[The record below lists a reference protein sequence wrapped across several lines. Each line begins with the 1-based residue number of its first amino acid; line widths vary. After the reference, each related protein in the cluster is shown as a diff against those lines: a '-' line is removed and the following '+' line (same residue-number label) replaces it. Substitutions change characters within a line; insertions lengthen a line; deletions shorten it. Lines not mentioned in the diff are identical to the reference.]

1 MNTMKKVYIE
11 KNDKQSPVEGS
22 SPEKGG
28 AKRRGKATAQGAK
41 KTKGRRKRAKV
52 VMPKINNMQKPAGMK
67 LEEWQVALRKLQAE
81 KETFAIRM
89 VDEQYAPGEFRVA
102 NAATRNEYKVV
113 YRGKNSLWNYCSC
126 YDFKTSQLGTCKHM
140 EAVKL
145 WVRKK
150 RKKVQVAEPDYSSVY
165 IDYKG
170 PRRVKIRIGD
180 HGREMLERLAKDYF
194 DESGVLREDAYAR
207 FDVFVQAAKA
217 IAPDFRCYDDALD
230 YVLERRD
237 RIKRCRL
244 LEEKYTDE
252 YLDQMLTVPLYP
264 YQKEGTRFAVRAG
277 KAIIADEMG
286 LGKTL
291 QAIAS
296 AEVYLREGMAEQV
309 LVVCPTSLKYQW
321 KREIER
327 FTGGDRVE
335 SSGKGVEDGLTI
347 PKVVVVEGAPAKR
360 AKLYKA
366 PAPYKIVSYHTM
378 CNDVRHLGKL
388 DTDVLIMDEIQRLKN
403 WDTLIS
409 RAARKIA
416 SRYAVLLSGTPMEN
430 RLEELYANMELV
442 DQFCLGPYYQFR
454 DQHILLHP
462 ETGAIMGYKDLNA
475 IGEAVSN
482 RLLRRTKKGVRLQ
495 LPKRSDQFVL
505 VPMTQRQDDLHSEF
519 KWDLLVILNKYR
531 KYHYM
536 TEQDRLHVLK
546 LLGQMRMVAD
556 STFILEQNL
565 TTRSD
570 VKIAEVMNLLDNVL
584 ESGDEKVVVFSEW
597 ERMTRLVAMELDK
610 RGVRYE
616 YLNGRVPSKR
626 RGELVDDFT
635 MLPESR
641 VFLSTDAGSTGL
653 NLQVASTLINMD
665 LPWNPAVLEQRIA
678 RIFRLGQEKPVQ
690 IINLVSKGSIE
701 EGMINK
707 LRFKKSMF
715 EGVLDGGADTVFVD
729 ESKFKKLMD
738 DLTIVMEA
746 TPDAPE
752 VEYVDE
758 EVEQEQKGKT
768 AAEAS
773 LDEVLADASEPD
785 DESSVDQGASLNHEP
800 CAEHESSPEHEFS
813 AEQEASANHES
824 LATHQ
829 SSEDQHPSVGHESS
843 AGQELSANHDSSQGQ
858 TATKAQEDAQSRPS
872 SHHASPHPQ
881 QLVSQGVSF
890 FSGLAETLKSAEATQ
905 QLVDSIVETDKETG
919 ETHLKIPVGSKDT
932 VMQMLTLFGKL
943 MNK

>member
-11 KNDKQSPVEGS
+11 KKDKQSPVEGS

-113 YRGKNSLWNYCSC
+113 YRGKDSLWNYCSC

-335 SSGKGVEDGLTI
+335 CSGEGVEDGLTI

-430 RLEELYANMELV
+430 KLEELYANMELV

-536 TEQDRLHVLK
+536 TEQDRLRVLK

-556 STFILEQNL
+556 STFVLEQNL

-635 MLPESR
+635 TLPESR

-785 DESSVDQGASLNHEP
+785 DESSVDRGSSVDYEP
-800 CAEHESSPEHEFS
+800 SAEHESSPEYEFS
-813 AEQEASANHES
+813 AEQEASADHES

-829 SSEDQHPSVGHESS
+829 SSEGQHPSADHGAS
-843 AGQELSANHDSSQGQ
+843 AAQGSAANHDSSQGQ
-858 TATKAQEDAQSRPS
+858 TATKAQEGAQSRPS

-932 VMQMLTLFGKL
+932 VIQMLTLFGKL

>member
-11 KNDKQSPVEGS
+11 KKDKQSPVEGS

-41 KTKGRRKRAKV
+41 KTKGWRKRAKV

-113 YRGKNSLWNYCSC
+113 YRGKDSLWNYCSC

-335 SSGKGVEDGLTI
+335 SSGKGMEDGLTI

-409 RAARKIA
+409 RAARKIV

-430 RLEELYANMELV
+430 KLEELYANMELV

-462 ETGAIMGYKDLNA
+462 ETGGIMGYKDLNA

-495 LPKRSDQFVL
+495 LPKRNDQFVL

-536 TEQDRLHVLK
+536 TEQDRLRVLK

-635 MLPESR
+635 TLPESR

-701 EGMINK
+701 EGVINK

-768 AAEAS
+768 ATEAS

-785 DESSVDQGASLNHEP
+785 DESSVEQGASVNHEP
-800 CAEHESSPEHEFS
+800 LAEHESSPEHEFS
-813 AEQEASANHES
+813 AEQEASAGHES
-824 LATHQ
+824 LVTHQ
-829 SSEDQHPSVGHESS
+829 SSEDQHPSADHGAS
-843 AGQELSANHDSSQGQ
+843 AAQGSAANHDSSQGQ
-858 TATKAQEDAQSRPS
+858 TATKAQDGAQSRPS

>member
-11 KNDKQSPVEGS
+11 KKDKQSPVEGS
-22 SPEKGG
+22 SPEKDG

-113 YRGKNSLWNYCSC
+113 YRGKDSLWNYCSC

-335 SSGKGVEDGLTI
+335 CSGEGMDDGLTI
-347 PKVVVVEGAPAKR
+347 PKVVVVEGTPAKR

-430 RLEELYANMELV
+430 KLEELYANMELV

-536 TEQDRLHVLK
+536 TEQDRLRVLK

-635 MLPESR
+635 TLPESR

-768 AAEAS
+768 ATEAS

-785 DESSVDQGASLNHEP
+785 DESSVEQGASVNHEP
-800 CAEHESSPEHEFS
+800 LAEHESSPEHEFS
-813 AEQEASANHES
+813 AEQEASAGHES
-824 LATHQ
+824 LVTHQ
-829 SSEDQHPSVGHESS
+829 SSEDQHPSADHGAS
-843 AGQELSANHDSSQGQ
+843 AAQGSAANHDSSQGQ
-858 TATKAQEDAQSRPS
+858 TATKAQDGAQSRPS

>member
-11 KNDKQSPVEGS
+11 KKDKQSPVEGS

-335 SSGKGVEDGLTI
+335 CSGEGVEDGLTI

-430 RLEELYANMELV
+430 KLEELYANMELV

-475 IGEAVSN
+475 IGEVVSN

-536 TEQDRLHVLK
+536 TEQDRLRVLK

-626 RGELVDDFT
+626 RGELVDDFST
-635 MLPESR
+635 LPESR

-785 DESSVDQGASLNHEP
+785 DESSVDQGASVDHEP
-800 CAEHESSPEHEFS
+800 SAEHESSPEYEFS
-813 AEQEASANHES
+813 AEQEASADHES

-829 SSEDQHPSVGHESS
+829 SSEGQHPSSEHGAS
-843 AGQELSANHDSSQGQ
+843 AVQGSAANHDSSQGQ
-858 TATKAQEDAQSRPS
+858 TATKAQDGAQSRPS

-932 VMQMLTLFGKL
+932 VIQMLTLFGKL

>member
-1 MNTMKKVYIE
+1 MNTMKKVYRE
-11 KNDKQSPVEGS
+11 KKDKQSPVEGS

-113 YRGKNSLWNYCSC
+113 YRGKDSLWNYCSC

-335 SSGKGVEDGLTI
+335 SSGKGMDDGLTI

-430 RLEELYANMELV
+430 KLEELYANMELV

-462 ETGAIMGYKDLNA
+462 ETGGIMGYKDLNA

-536 TEQDRLHVLK
+536 TEQDRLRVLK

-556 STFILEQNL
+556 STFVLEQNL

-785 DESSVDQGASLNHEP
+785 DESSVDRGSSVDYEP
-800 CAEHESSPEHEFS
+800 SAEHESSPEHEFS
-813 AEQEASANHES
+813 AEQEASAGHES

-843 AGQELSANHDSSQGQ
+843 AGQELSASHDSSQGQ
-858 TATKAQEDAQSRPS
+858 TATKAQEGAQSRPS

>member
-11 KNDKQSPVEGS
+11 KKDKQSPVEGS

-113 YRGKNSLWNYCSC
+113 YRGKDSLWNYCSC

-430 RLEELYANMELV
+430 KLEELYANMELV

-462 ETGAIMGYKDLNA
+462 ETGGIMGYKDLNA

-536 TEQDRLHVLK
+536 TEQDRLRVLK

-570 VKIAEVMNLLDNVL
+570 IKIAEVMNLLDNVL

-597 ERMTRLVAMELDK
+597 ERMTLLVAMELDK

-635 MLPESR
+635 TLPESR

-768 AAEAS
+768 ATEAS

-785 DESSVDQGASLNHEP
+785 DESSVDRGSSVDYEP
-800 CAEHESSPEHEFS
+800 SAEHESSPEYEFS
-813 AEQEASANHES
+813 AEQEASADHES

-858 TATKAQEDAQSRPS
+858 TATKAQDGAQSRPS

>member
-11 KNDKQSPVEGS
+11 KKDKQSPVEGS

-113 YRGKNSLWNYCSC
+113 YRGKDSLWNYCSC

-335 SSGKGVEDGLTI
+335 CSGEGVEDGLTI

-430 RLEELYANMELV
+430 KLEELYANMELV

-462 ETGAIMGYKDLNA
+462 ETGGIMGYKDLNA

-536 TEQDRLHVLK
+536 TEQDRLRVLK

-565 TTRSD
+565 MTRSD

-635 MLPESR
+635 TLPESR

-665 LPWNPAVLEQRIA
+665 LPWNPAALEQRIA

-738 DLTIVMEA
+738 DLTIVMKA

-785 DESSVDQGASLNHEP
+785 DESSVDQGSSVDYEP
-800 CAEHESSPEHEFS
+800 SAEHESSPEYEFS
-813 AEQEASANHES
+813 AEQEASADHES

-858 TATKAQEDAQSRPS
+858 TATKAQEGAQSRPS

>member
-1 MNTMKKVYIE
+1 MSTMKKVPIE
-11 KNDKQSPVEGS
+11 KKEEQSPAEAS

-28 AKRRGKATAQGAK
+28 GKRRGKATAQGAK

-67 LEEWQVALRKLQAE
+67 LEEWQMALRKLQAE

-89 VDEQYAPGEFRVA
+89 VDEQYAPGEFRVV
-102 NAATRNEYKVV
+102 NAATRSEYKVV
-113 YRGKNSLWNYCSC
+113 YRGKDSLWNYCSC

-347 PKVVVVEGAPAKR
+347 PKVVVVEGTPAKR
-360 AKLYKA
+360 DKLYKA

-378 CNDVRHLGKL
+378 SNDVRHLGKL

-430 RLEELYANMELV
+430 KLEELYANMELV

-462 ETGAIMGYKDLNA
+462 ETGGIMGYKDLNA

-536 TEQDRLHVLK
+536 TEQDRLRVLK

-610 RGVRYE
+610 RGIRYE

-635 MLPESR
+635 TLPESR

-678 RIFRLGQEKPVQ
+678 RIFRLGQRSPCRSST
-690 IINLVSKGSIE
+690 LSR
-701 EGMINK
+701 K
-707 LRFKKSMF
+707 L
-715 EGVLDGGADTVFVD
+715 
-729 ESKFKKLMD
+729 
-738 DLTIVMEA
+738 
-746 TPDAPE
+746 
-752 VEYVDE
+752 
-758 EVEQEQKGKT
+758 
-768 AAEAS
+768 
-773 LDEVLADASEPD
+773 
-785 DESSVDQGASLNHEP
+785 
-800 CAEHESSPEHEFS
+800 
-813 AEQEASANHES
+813 
-824 LATHQ
+824 
-829 SSEDQHPSVGHESS
+829 
-843 AGQELSANHDSSQGQ
+843 LSRRA
-858 TATKAQEDAQSRPS
+858 
-872 SHHASPHPQ
+872 
-881 QLVSQGVSF
+881 
-890 FSGLAETLKSAEATQ
+890 
-905 QLVDSIVETDKETG
+905 
-919 ETHLKIPVGSKDT
+919 
-932 VMQMLTLFGKL
+932 
-943 MNK
+943 

>member
-1 MNTMKKVYIE
+1 
-11 KNDKQSPVEGS
+11 
-22 SPEKGG
+22 
-28 AKRRGKATAQGAK
+28 
-41 KTKGRRKRAKV
+41 
-52 VMPKINNMQKPAGMK
+52 
-67 LEEWQVALRKLQAE
+67 
-81 KETFAIRM
+81 
-89 VDEQYAPGEFRVA
+89 
-102 NAATRNEYKVV
+102 
-113 YRGKNSLWNYCSC
+113 
-126 YDFKTSQLGTCKHM
+126 
-140 EAVKL
+140 
-145 WVRKK
+145 
-150 RKKVQVAEPDYSSVY
+150 
-165 IDYKG
+165 
-170 PRRVKIRIGD
+170 
-180 HGREMLERLAKDYF
+180 
-194 DESGVLREDAYAR
+194 
-207 FDVFVQAAKA
+207 
-217 IAPDFRCYDDALD
+217 
-230 YVLERRD
+230 
-237 RIKRCRL
+237 
-244 LEEKYTDE
+244 
-252 YLDQMLTVPLYP
+252 
-264 YQKEGTRFAVRAG
+264 
-277 KAIIADEMG
+277 
-286 LGKTL
+286 
-291 QAIAS
+291 
-296 AEVYLREGMAEQV
+296 
-309 LVVCPTSLKYQW
+309 
-321 KREIER
+321 
-327 FTGGDRVE
+327 
-335 SSGKGVEDGLTI
+335 
-347 PKVVVVEGAPAKR
+347 
-360 AKLYKA
+360 
-366 PAPYKIVSYHTM
+366 
-378 CNDVRHLGKL
+378 
-388 DTDVLIMDEIQRLKN
+388 MDEIQRLKN

-430 RLEELYANMELV
+430 KLEELYANMELV

-462 ETGAIMGYKDLNA
+462 ETGGIMGYKDLNA

-536 TEQDRLHVLK
+536 TEQDRLRVLK

-610 RGVRYE
+610 RGISYE

-635 MLPESR
+635 TLPESR

-738 DLTIVMEA
+738 DLAVVMEA

-768 AAEAS
+768 SVEAS
-773 LDEVLADASEPD
+773 LDEALADASEAD
-785 DESSVDQGASLNHEP
+785 DESSVDQ
-800 CAEHESSPEHEFS
+800 ESSVDYGPS
-813 AEQEASANHES
+813 AEYESSADYES

-829 SSEDQHPSVGHESS
+829 SSEGQLPSADHGAIADQEPP
-843 AGQELSANHDSSQGQ
+843 ANHDPSQGQ
-858 TATKAQEDAQSRPS
+858 TPTKAQDGAQERPS

-919 ETHLKIPVGSKDT
+919 EAHLKIPVGSKDT

>member
-11 KNDKQSPVEGS
+11 KKDKQSPVEGS
-22 SPEKGG
+22 SPEKDG

-113 YRGKNSLWNYCSC
+113 YRGKDSLWNYCSC

-207 FDVFVQAAKA
+207 FDMFVQAAKA

-335 SSGKGVEDGLTI
+335 CSGEGVDDGLTI

-430 RLEELYANMELV
+430 KLEELYANMELV

-536 TEQDRLHVLK
+536 TEQDRLRVLK

-616 YLNGRVPSKR
+616 YLDGRVPSKR

-635 MLPESR
+635 TLPESR

-653 NLQVASTLINMD
+653 NLQVASTLNNMD

-768 AAEAS
+768 ATEAS

-785 DESSVDQGASLNHEP
+785 DESSVEQGASVDHEP

-813 AEQEASANHES
+813 AEQEASAGHES
-824 LATHQ
+824 LVTHQ
-829 SSEDQHPSVGHESS
+829 SSEDQHPSADHGAS
-843 AGQELSANHDSSQGQ
+843 AAQGSAANHDSSQGQ
-858 TATKAQEDAQSRPS
+858 TATKAQDGAQSRPS

-932 VMQMLTLFGKL
+932 VIQMLTLFGKL

>member
-11 KNDKQSPVEGS
+11 KKDKQSPVEGS
-22 SPEKGG
+22 SPEMGG

-113 YRGKNSLWNYCSC
+113 YRGKDSLWNYCSC

-335 SSGKGVEDGLTI
+335 CSGEGVEDGLTI

-430 RLEELYANMELV
+430 KLEELYANMELV

-462 ETGAIMGYKDLNA
+462 ETGGIMGYKDLNA

-536 TEQDRLHVLK
+536 TEQDRLRVLK

-556 STFILEQNL
+556 STFVLEQNL

-635 MLPESR
+635 TLPESR

-785 DESSVDQGASLNHEP
+785 DESSVDQGSSVDYEP
-800 CAEHESSPEHEFS
+800 SAEHESSPEHEFS
-813 AEQEASANHES
+813 AEQEASADHES

-858 TATKAQEDAQSRPS
+858 TATKAQEGAQSRPS

>member
-11 KNDKQSPVEGS
+11 KKDKQSPVEGS

-113 YRGKNSLWNYCSC
+113 YRGKDSQWNYCSC

-207 FDVFVQAAKA
+207 FDVFVQAAKT

-335 SSGKGVEDGLTI
+335 CSGEGVEDGLTI

-430 RLEELYANMELV
+430 KLEELYANMELV

-462 ETGAIMGYKDLNA
+462 ETGGIMGYKDLNA

-536 TEQDRLHVLK
+536 TEQDRLRVLK

-635 MLPESR
+635 TLPESR

-768 AAEAS
+768 ATEAS

-785 DESSVDQGASLNHEP
+785 DESSVEQGASVNHEP
-800 CAEHESSPEHEFS
+800 LAEHESSPEHEFS
-813 AEQEASANHES
+813 AEQEASADHES

-858 TATKAQEDAQSRPS
+858 TATKAQEGAQSRPS

>member
-11 KNDKQSPVEGS
+11 KKDKQSPVEGS

-113 YRGKNSLWNYCSC
+113 YRGKDSLWNYCSC

-335 SSGKGVEDGLTI
+335 CSGEGVEDGLTI

-430 RLEELYANMELV
+430 KLEELYANMELV

-462 ETGAIMGYKDLNA
+462 ETGGIMGYKDLNA

-536 TEQDRLHVLK
+536 TEQDRLRVLK

-556 STFILEQNL
+556 STFVLEQNL

-635 MLPESR
+635 TLPESR

-813 AEQEASANHES
+813 AEQEASADHES

>member
-11 KNDKQSPVEGS
+11 KKDKQSPVEGS

-113 YRGKNSLWNYCSC
+113 YRGKDSLWNYCSC

-430 RLEELYANMELV
+430 KLEELYANMELV

-462 ETGAIMGYKDLNA
+462 ETGGIMGYKDLNA

-536 TEQDRLHVLK
+536 TEQDRLRVLK

-570 VKIAEVMNLLDNVL
+570 IKIAEVMNLLDNVL

-597 ERMTRLVAMELDK
+597 ERMTLLVAMELDK

-635 MLPESR
+635 TLPESR

-768 AAEAS
+768 ATEAS

-785 DESSVDQGASLNHEP
+785 DESSVEQGASVNHEP
-800 CAEHESSPEHEFS
+800 LAEHESSPEHEFS
-813 AEQEASANHES
+813 AEQEASAGHES

-829 SSEDQHPSVGHESS
+829 SSEDQHPSVGHKSS

-858 TATKAQEDAQSRPS
+858 TATKAQDGAQSRPS

>member
-11 KNDKQSPVEGS
+11 KKDKQSPVEGS
-22 SPEKGG
+22 SPEKDG

-113 YRGKNSLWNYCSC
+113 YRGKDSLWNYCSC

-335 SSGKGVEDGLTI
+335 CSGEGVEDGLTI

-430 RLEELYANMELV
+430 KLEELYANMELV

-536 TEQDRLHVLK
+536 TEQDRLRVLK

-785 DESSVDQGASLNHEP
+785 DESSVDRGSSVDYEP
-800 CAEHESSPEHEFS
+800 SAEHESSPEHEFS
-813 AEQEASANHES
+813 AEQEASAGHES

-843 AGQELSANHDSSQGQ
+843 AGQELSASHDSSQGQ
-858 TATKAQEDAQSRPS
+858 TATKAQEGAQSRPS

>member
-11 KNDKQSPVEGS
+11 KKDKQSPVEGS
-22 SPEKGG
+22 SPEKDG

-113 YRGKNSLWNYCSC
+113 YRGKDSLWNYCSC

-335 SSGKGVEDGLTI
+335 SSGKGMDDCLTI
-347 PKVVVVEGAPAKR
+347 PNVVVVEGAPAKR

-430 RLEELYANMELV
+430 KLEELYANMELV

-462 ETGAIMGYKDLNA
+462 ETGGIMGYKDLNA

-536 TEQDRLHVLK
+536 TEQDRLRVLK

-635 MLPESR
+635 TLPESR

-768 AAEAS
+768 ATEAS

-785 DESSVDQGASLNHEP
+785 DESSVDRGSSVNHEP
-800 CAEHESSPEHEFS
+800 LAEHESSPEHEFS
-813 AEQEASANHES
+813 AEQEASAGHES
-824 LATHQ
+824 LVTHQ
-829 SSEDQHPSVGHESS
+829 SSEDQHPSADHGAS
-843 AGQELSANHDSSQGQ
+843 AAQGAAANHDSSQGQ
-858 TATKAQEDAQSRPS
+858 TATKTQDGAQSRPS

>member
-11 KNDKQSPVEGS
+11 KKDKQSPVEGS

-335 SSGKGVEDGLTI
+335 CSGEGVEDGLTI

-430 RLEELYANMELV
+430 KLEELYANMELV

-462 ETGAIMGYKDLNA
+462 ETGGIMGYKDLNA

-536 TEQDRLHVLK
+536 TEQDRLRVLK

-635 MLPESR
+635 TLPESR

-785 DESSVDQGASLNHEP
+785 DESSVDQGASVNHEP

-813 AEQEASANHES
+813 AEQEASADHES

-858 TATKAQEDAQSRPS
+858 TATKAQDGAQSRPS

>member
-11 KNDKQSPVEGS
+11 KKDKQSPVEGS
-22 SPEKGG
+22 SPEKDG

-113 YRGKNSLWNYCSC
+113 YRGKDSLWNYCSC

-335 SSGKGVEDGLTI
+335 CSGEGVEDGLAI

-430 RLEELYANMELV
+430 KLEELYANMELV

-536 TEQDRLHVLK
+536 TEQDRLRVLK

-768 AAEAS
+768 ATEAS

-785 DESSVDQGASLNHEP
+785 DESSVEQGASVNHEP
-800 CAEHESSPEHEFS
+800 LAEHESSLEHEFS
-813 AEQEASANHES
+813 AEQEASAGHES
-824 LATHQ
+824 LVTHQ
-829 SSEDQHPSVGHESS
+829 SSEDQHPSADHGAS
-843 AGQELSANHDSSQGQ
+843 AAQGSAANHDSSQGQ
-858 TATKAQEDAQSRPS
+858 TATKAQDGAQSRPS

>member
-11 KNDKQSPVEGS
+11 KKDKQSPVEGS

-113 YRGKNSLWNYCSC
+113 YRGKDSLWNYCSC

-335 SSGKGVEDGLTI
+335 CSGEGVEDGLTI

-430 RLEELYANMELV
+430 KLEELYANMELV

-462 ETGAIMGYKDLNA
+462 ETGGIMGYKDLNA

-536 TEQDRLHVLK
+536 TEQDRLRVLK

-565 TTRSD
+565 MTRSD

-635 MLPESR
+635 TLPESR

-773 LDEVLADASEPD
+773 LDEVLADTSEPD
-785 DESSVDQGASLNHEP
+785 DESSVDQGASVDYEP
-800 CAEHESSPEHEFS
+800 SAEHESSPEHELS
-813 AEQEASANHES
+813 AEQEASADHES

-858 TATKAQEDAQSRPS
+858 TATKAQEGAQSRPS

-932 VMQMLTLFGKL
+932 VIQMLTLFGKL

>member
-1 MNTMKKVYIE
+1 MSTMKKVPIE
-11 KNDKQSPVEGS
+11 KKEEQSPAEAS
-22 SPEKGG
+22 SPEQGG
-28 AKRRGKATAQGAK
+28 GKRRGKATAQGAK

-67 LEEWQVALRKLQAE
+67 LEEWQMALRKLQAE

-89 VDEQYAPGEFRVA
+89 VDEQYAPGEFRVV
-102 NAATRNEYKVV
+102 NAATRSEYKVV
-113 YRGKNSLWNYCSC
+113 YRGKDSLWNYCSC

-264 YQKEGTRFAVRAG
+264 YQKEGPRFAVRAG

-347 PKVVVVEGAPAKR
+347 PKVVVVEGTPAKR
-360 AKLYKA
+360 DKLYKA

-378 CNDVRHLGKL
+378 SNDVRHLGKL

-430 RLEELYANMELV
+430 KLEELYANMELV

-462 ETGAIMGYKDLNA
+462 ETGGIMGYKDLNA

-536 TEQDRLHVLK
+536 TEQDRLRVLK

-610 RGVRYE
+610 RGIRYE

-635 MLPESR
+635 TLPESR

-690 IINLVSKGSIE
+690 IINLVSKASIE

-738 DLTIVMEA
+738 DLAVIMEA

-768 AAEAS
+768 SVEAS
-773 LDEVLADASEPD
+773 LDEALADASEAD
-785 DESSVDQGASLNHEP
+785 DESSVDQKSSVDYGPS
-800 CAEHESSPEHEFS
+800 AEYESS
-813 AEQEASANHES
+813 ADYES

-829 SSEDQHPSVGHESS
+829 SSEGQLPSADHGAIADQEPP
-843 AGQELSANHDSSQGQ
+843 ANHDPSR
-858 TATKAQEDAQSRPS
+858 TDANEGTGRC
-872 SHHASPHPQ
+872 
-881 QLVSQGVSF
+881 
-890 FSGLAETLKSAEATQ
+890 AETAFQPPCFASSPAISLSGC
-905 QLVDSIVETDKETG
+905 L
-919 ETHLKIPVGSKDT
+919 L
-932 VMQMLTLFGKL
+932 L
-943 MNK
+943 

>member
-1 MNTMKKVYIE
+1 MSTMKKVHIE
-11 KNDKQSPVEGS
+11 KKEEQSPAEAS
-22 SPEKGG
+22 NPEKDGG
-28 AKRRGKATAQGAK
+28 KRRWKATAQGTK

-52 VMPKINNMQKPAGMK
+52 LMPKINNMQKPAGMK

-113 YRGKNSLWNYCSC
+113 YRGKDSLWNYCSC

-347 PKVVVVEGAPAKR
+347 PKVVVVEGTPAKR
-360 AKLYKA
+360 DKLYKA
-366 PAPYKIVSYHTM
+366 SAPYKIVSYHTM
-378 CNDVRHLGKL
+378 SNDVRHLGKL

-430 RLEELYANMELV
+430 KLEELYANMELV

-462 ETGAIMGYKDLNA
+462 ETGGIMGYKDLNA

-536 TEQDRLHVLK
+536 TEQDRLRVLK

-610 RGVRYE
+610 RGIRYE

-635 MLPESR
+635 TLPESR

-690 IINLVSKGSIE
+690 IINLVSKASIE

-738 DLTIVMEA
+738 DLAVVMEA

-768 AAEAS
+768 SVEAS
-773 LDEVLADASEPD
+773 LDEALADASEAD
-785 DESSVDQGASLNHEP
+785 DESSVDQ
-800 CAEHESSPEHEFS
+800 ESSVDYGPS
-813 AEQEASANHES
+813 AEYESSADYES

-829 SSEDQHPSVGHESS
+829 PSEGQHPSADHGAVADQESPAS
-843 AGQELSANHDSSQGQ
+843 HDPSQGQ
-858 TATKAQEDAQSRPS
+858 TATKAQDAAQKRPS

-919 ETHLKIPVGSKDT
+919 EAHLKIPVGSKDT

>member
-1 MNTMKKVYIE
+1 MSTMKKVHIE
-11 KNDKQSPVEGS
+11 KKEEQSPVEAS
-22 SPEKGG
+22 SSEKGG
-28 AKRRGKATAQGAK
+28 GKRRGKATAQGAK
-41 KTKGRRKRAKV
+41 KTKGRHKRAKV

-67 LEEWQVALRKLQAE
+67 LEEWQIALRKLQAE

-89 VDEQYAPGEFRVA
+89 VDEQYAPGEFRVV
-102 NAATRNEYKVV
+102 NAATRSEYKVV
-113 YRGKNSLWNYCSC
+113 YRGKDSQWNYCSC

-347 PKVVVVEGAPAKR
+347 PKVVVVEGTPAKR
-360 AKLYKA
+360 DKLYKA

-378 CNDVRHLGKL
+378 SNDVRHLGKL

-430 RLEELYANMELV
+430 KLEELYANMELV

-462 ETGAIMGYKDLNA
+462 ETGGIMGYKDLNA

-505 VPMTQRQDDLHSEF
+505 LPMTQRQDDLHSEF

-536 TEQDRLHVLK
+536 TEQDRLRVLK

-610 RGVRYE
+610 RGIRYE

-635 MLPESR
+635 TLPESR

-738 DLTIVMEA
+738 DLAVVMEA

-768 AAEAS
+768 SVEAS
-773 LDEVLADASEPD
+773 LDEALADASEAD
-785 DESSVDQGASLNHEP
+785 DESSVDQ
-800 CAEHESSPEHEFS
+800 ESSVNYGSS
-813 AEQEASANHES
+813 AEYESSADYES

-829 SSEDQHPSVGHESS
+829 SSEGQLPSADHGAIADQEPP
-843 AGQELSANHDSSQGQ
+843 ANHDPSQGQ
-858 TATKAQEDAQSRPS
+858 TPTKAQDGAQKRPS
-872 SHHASPHPQ
+872 SHHVSPHPQ

-919 ETHLKIPVGSKDT
+919 EAHLKIPVGSKDT

>member
-1 MNTMKKVYIE
+1 M
-11 KNDKQSPVEGS
+11 
-22 SPEKGG
+22 
-28 AKRRGKATAQGAK
+28 
-41 KTKGRRKRAKV
+41 
-52 VMPKINNMQKPAGMK
+52 
-67 LEEWQVALRKLQAE
+67 
-81 KETFAIRM
+81 
-89 VDEQYAPGEFRVA
+89 
-102 NAATRNEYKVV
+102 
-113 YRGKNSLWNYCSC
+113 
-126 YDFKTSQLGTCKHM
+126 
-140 EAVKL
+140 
-145 WVRKK
+145 
-150 RKKVQVAEPDYSSVY
+150 
-165 IDYKG
+165 
-170 PRRVKIRIGD
+170 
-180 HGREMLERLAKDYF
+180 
-194 DESGVLREDAYAR
+194 
-207 FDVFVQAAKA
+207 
-217 IAPDFRCYDDALD
+217 
-230 YVLERRD
+230 
-237 RIKRCRL
+237 
-244 LEEKYTDE
+244 
-252 YLDQMLTVPLYP
+252 
-264 YQKEGTRFAVRAG
+264 
-277 KAIIADEMG
+277 
-286 LGKTL
+286 
-291 QAIAS
+291 
-296 AEVYLREGMAEQV
+296 
-309 LVVCPTSLKYQW
+309 
-321 KREIER
+321 
-327 FTGGDRVE
+327 
-335 SSGKGVEDGLTI
+335 
-347 PKVVVVEGAPAKR
+347 
-360 AKLYKA
+360 
-366 PAPYKIVSYHTM
+366 
-378 CNDVRHLGKL
+378 
-388 DTDVLIMDEIQRLKN
+388 
-403 WDTLIS
+403 
-409 RAARKIA
+409 
-416 SRYAVLLSGTPMEN
+416 
-430 RLEELYANMELV
+430 
-442 DQFCLGPYYQFR
+442 
-454 DQHILLHP
+454 
-462 ETGAIMGYKDLNA
+462 
-475 IGEAVSN
+475 
-482 RLLRRTKKGVRLQ
+482 RLQ

-536 TEQDRLHVLK
+536 TEQDRLRVLK

-635 MLPESR
+635 TLPESR

-690 IINLVSKGSIE
+690 IINLVSKASIE

-738 DLTIVMEA
+738 DLAVIMEA

-768 AAEAS
+768 SVEAS
-773 LDEVLADASEPD
+773 LDEALADASEAD
-785 DESSVDQGASLNHEP
+785 DESSVDQ
-800 CAEHESSPEHEFS
+800 ESSVDYGPS
-813 AEQEASANHES
+813 AEYESSADYES

-829 SSEDQHPSVGHESS
+829 SSEGQLPSADHGAIADQEPP
-843 AGQELSANHDSSQGQ
+843 ANHDPSQGQ
-858 TATKAQEDAQSRPS
+858 TPTKAQDGAQKRPS

-881 QLVSQGVSF
+881 QLVCQGVSF

-919 ETHLKIPVGSKDT
+919 EAHLKIPVGSKDT

>member
-1 MNTMKKVYIE
+1 MSTMKKVHIE
-11 KNDKQSPVEGS
+11 KKEEQSPVEAS

-28 AKRRGKATAQGAK
+28 GKRRGKATAQGAK
-41 KTKGRRKRAKV
+41 KTKGRHKRAKV

-67 LEEWQVALRKLQAE
+67 LEEWQIALRKLQAE

-89 VDEQYAPGEFRVA
+89 VDEQYAPGEFRVV
-102 NAATRNEYKVV
+102 NAATRSEYKVV
-113 YRGKNSLWNYCSC
+113 YRGKDSQWNYCSC

-194 DESGVLREDAYAR
+194 DELGVLREDAYAR

-347 PKVVVVEGAPAKR
+347 PKVVVVEGTPAKR
-360 AKLYKA
+360 DKLYKA
-366 PAPYKIVSYHTM
+366 SAPYKIVSYHTM
-378 CNDVRHLGKL
+378 SNDVRHLGKL

-430 RLEELYANMELV
+430 KLEELYANMELV

-462 ETGAIMGYKDLNA
+462 ETGGIMGYKDLNA

-536 TEQDRLHVLK
+536 TEQDRLRMLK

-635 MLPESR
+635 TLPESR

-738 DLTIVMEA
+738 DLTIVMKA

-768 AAEAS
+768 ATEAS

-785 DESSVDQGASLNHEP
+785 DESSVDRGSSVDHEP
-800 CAEHESSPEHEFS
+800 SAEHESSPEYEFS
-813 AEQEASANHES
+813 AEQEASADHES

-829 SSEDQHPSVGHESS
+829 SSEGQHPSADHGAS
-843 AGQELSANHDSSQGQ
+843 AAQGSAANHDSSQGQ
-858 TATKAQEDAQSRPS
+858 TATKAQDGAQSRTS

>member
-1 MNTMKKVYIE
+1 MSTMKKVPIE
-11 KNDKQSPVEGS
+11 KKEEQSPMGAS

-28 AKRRGKATAQGAK
+28 GKRRGKVTAQGAK

-67 LEEWQVALRKLQAE
+67 LEEWQMALRKLQAE

-89 VDEQYAPGEFRVA
+89 VDEQYAPGEFRVV

-113 YRGKNSLWNYCSC
+113 YRGKDSLWNYCSC

-347 PKVVVVEGAPAKR
+347 PKVVVVEGTPAKR
-360 AKLYKA
+360 DKLYKA

-378 CNDVRHLGKL
+378 SNDVRHLGKL

-430 RLEELYANMELV
+430 KLEELYANMELV

-462 ETGAIMGYKDLNA
+462 ETGGIMGYKDLNA
-475 IGEAVSN
+475 
-482 RLLRRTKKGVRLQ
+482 RTI
-495 LPKRSDQFVL
+495 S
-505 VPMTQRQDDLHSEF
+505 
-519 KWDLLVILNKYR
+519 
-531 KYHYM
+531 
-536 TEQDRLHVLK
+536 
-546 LLGQMRMVAD
+546 
-556 STFILEQNL
+556 
-565 TTRSD
+565 TRS
-570 VKIAEVMNLLDNVL
+570 L
-584 ESGDEKVVVFSEW
+584 SGTCW
-597 ERMTRLVAMELDK
+597 
-610 RGVRYE
+610 
-616 YLNGRVPSKR
+616 
-626 RGELVDDFT
+626 
-635 MLPESR
+635 
-641 VFLSTDAGSTGL
+641 
-653 NLQVASTLINMD
+653 
-665 LPWNPAVLEQRIA
+665 
-678 RIFRLGQEKPVQ
+678 
-690 IINLVSKGSIE
+690 
-701 EGMINK
+701 
-707 LRFKKSMF
+707 
-715 EGVLDGGADTVFVD
+715 
-729 ESKFKKLMD
+729 
-738 DLTIVMEA
+738 
-746 TPDAPE
+746 
-752 VEYVDE
+752 
-758 EVEQEQKGKT
+758 
-768 AAEAS
+768 
-773 LDEVLADASEPD
+773 
-785 DESSVDQGASLNHEP
+785 
-800 CAEHESSPEHEFS
+800 
-813 AEQEASANHES
+813 
-824 LATHQ
+824 
-829 SSEDQHPSVGHESS
+829 
-843 AGQELSANHDSSQGQ
+843 
-858 TATKAQEDAQSRPS
+858 
-872 SHHASPHPQ
+872 
-881 QLVSQGVSF
+881 
-890 FSGLAETLKSAEATQ
+890 
-905 QLVDSIVETDKETG
+905 
-919 ETHLKIPVGSKDT
+919 
-932 VMQMLTLFGKL
+932 
-943 MNK
+943 

>member
-11 KNDKQSPVEGS
+11 KKDKQSPVEGS

-113 YRGKNSLWNYCSC
+113 YRGKDSLWNYCSC

-207 FDVFVQAAKA
+207 FDVFIQAAKA

-335 SSGKGVEDGLTI
+335 CSGEGVEDGLTI

-360 AKLYKA
+360 AKLYKS

-430 RLEELYANMELV
+430 KLEELYANMELV

-462 ETGAIMGYKDLNA
+462 ETGGIMGYKDLNA

-536 TEQDRLHVLK
+536 TEQDRLRVLK

-635 MLPESR
+635 TLPESR

-773 LDEVLADASEPD
+773 LDEVLADTSEPD
-785 DESSVDQGASLNHEP
+785 DESSVDQGASVDYEP
-800 CAEHESSPEHEFS
+800 SAEHESSPEHELS
-813 AEQEASANHES
+813 AEQEASADHES

-858 TATKAQEDAQSRPS
+858 TATKAQEGAQSRPS

>member
-1 MNTMKKVYIE
+1 MSTMKKEPIE
-11 KNDKQSPVEGS
+11 KKEEQSPMGAS

-28 AKRRGKATAQGAK
+28 GKRRGKVTAQGAK

-67 LEEWQVALRKLQAE
+67 LEEWQIALRKLQAE

-89 VDEQYAPGEFRVA
+89 VDEQYAPGEFRVV
-102 NAATRNEYKVV
+102 NAATRSEYKVV
-113 YRGKNSLWNYCSC
+113 YRGKDSLWNYCSC

-347 PKVVVVEGAPAKR
+347 PKVVVVEGTPAKR
-360 AKLYKA
+360 DKLYKT

-378 CNDVRHLGKL
+378 SNDVRHLGKL

-430 RLEELYANMELV
+430 KLEELYANMELV

-462 ETGAIMGYKDLNA
+462 ETGGIMGYKDLNA

-536 TEQDRLHVLK
+536 TEQDRLRVLK

-610 RGVRYE
+610 RGIRYE

-635 MLPESR
+635 TLPESR

-690 IINLVSKGSIE
+690 IINLVSKASIE

-768 AAEAS
+768 SVEAS
-773 LDEVLADASEPD
+773 LDEALADASEAD
-785 DESSVDQGASLNHEP
+785 DESSVDQ
-800 CAEHESSPEHEFS
+800 ESSVDYGPS
-813 AEQEASANHES
+813 AEYESSADYES

-829 SSEDQHPSVGHESS
+829 SSEGQLPSADHGAIADQEPP
-843 AGQELSANHDSSQGQ
+843 ANHDPSQGQ
-858 TATKAQEDAQSRPS
+858 TPTKAQDGAQERPS
-872 SHHASPHPQ
+872 SHHALPHPQ

-919 ETHLKIPVGSKDT
+919 EAHLKIPVGSKDT

>member
-11 KNDKQSPVEGS
+11 KKDKQSPVEGS

-335 SSGKGVEDGLTI
+335 SSGEGVEDGLTI
-347 PKVVVVEGAPAKR
+347 PKVVVVEGTPAKR

-430 RLEELYANMELV
+430 KLEELYANMELV

-462 ETGAIMGYKDLNA
+462 ETGGIMGYKDLNA

-536 TEQDRLHVLK
+536 TEQDRLRVLK

-635 MLPESR
+635 TLPESR

-813 AEQEASANHES
+813 AEQEASADHES

>member
-11 KNDKQSPVEGS
+11 KKDKQSPVEGS

-113 YRGKNSLWNYCSC
+113 YRGKDSLWNYCSC

-335 SSGKGVEDGLTI
+335 CSGEGVEDGLTI
-347 PKVVVVEGAPAKR
+347 SKVVVVEGAPAKR

-430 RLEELYANMELV
+430 KLEELYANMELV

-462 ETGAIMGYKDLNA
+462 ETGGIMGYKDLNA

-536 TEQDRLHVLK
+536 TEQDRLRVLK

-635 MLPESR
+635 TLPESR

-738 DLTIVMEA
+738 DLTIVMKA

-768 AAEAS
+768 ATEAS
-773 LDEVLADASEPD
+773 WDEVLADASEPD
-785 DESSVDQGASLNHEP
+785 DESSVEQGASVNHEP
-800 CAEHESSPEHEFS
+800 LAEHESSPEYEFS
-813 AEQEASANHES
+813 AEQEASADHES

-829 SSEDQHPSVGHESS
+829 SSEGQHPSADHGAS
-843 AGQELSANHDSSQGQ
+843 AAQGSAANHYSSQGQ
-858 TATKAQEDAQSRPS
+858 TATKAQDGAQSRPS